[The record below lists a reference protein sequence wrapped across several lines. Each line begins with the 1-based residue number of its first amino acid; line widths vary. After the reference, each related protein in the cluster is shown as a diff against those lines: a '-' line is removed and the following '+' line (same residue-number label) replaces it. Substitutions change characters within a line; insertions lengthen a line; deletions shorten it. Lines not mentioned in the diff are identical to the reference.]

1 MTGSGPIPP
10 EPGGDEDERAP
21 EGDSDEVLTP
31 DTPDT
36 MNTPDEIVEPA
47 AVVGPASMP
56 EEDSEMSIVPP
67 EAGPVTEAA
76 ASPDADGAPRK
87 VVERAQD
94 PGPLFWLALA
104 VGWGIIGFGIHGM
117 VSNWS
122 GANPPVVLRSAIGL
136 NVVNDA
142 LVAPALVA
150 VAFACRRLLPRWS
163 LLSVQVGLIVSAVVI
178 LYSYPLVGSWGKSRR
193 AGPSLLPWNYAHNL
207 EIVLGVVWTV
217 SAGLAAWSWNR
228 ARLRS

>member
-10 EPGGDEDERAP
+10 QPGRDEDDRTP

-31 DTPDT
+31 D
-36 MNTPDEIVEPA
+36 TPDEIVEPA
-47 AVVGPASMP
+47 AVVGPASIP
-56 EEDSEMSIVPP
+56 EDASEMSIVPP

-76 ASPDADGAPRK
+76 ASPDAEGVPRK

-150 VAFACRRLLPRWS
+150 VAFACRMLLPRWS

-207 EIVLGVVWTV
+207 EIVLGVVWTAC
-217 SAGLAAWSWNR
+217 AGLAAWSWHR